1 MTCILCSRPLRT
13 AAMYIGAYPIGPVCA
28 RRAGLTQ
35 IAAKGRNKLLRPSS
49 SNAAR
54 RGRDE
59 GQMALDLEVANADQA

>member
-35 IAAKGRNKLLRPSS
+35 IAAKGRNKLLRLSAS
-49 SNAAR
+49 TAAR
-54 RGRDE
+54 RGRDDA
-59 GQMALDLEVANADQA
+59 QMALDLEMEHV